1 MRMSRIATAVFSA
14 ALAAAVSA
22 GAQTSVPPNQVSPF
36 KDTSM
41 LKPPAGQKVAI
52 LEWEDLECP
61 ACGHAFPIVHEA
73 LNHYHIPI
81 VERDFPLNMHIWSKK
96 AALYARY
103 MHDKISP
110 DFALEYRREVFASQ
124 YRLSSQDDLDQF
136 TRTYM
141 SKAGKQ
147 LPFAFDPIF
156 QKEIDEDFHLGE
168 KLGINETPTIIVAT
182 SKHWIQVKDVSQLYN
197 AIDQAMAMA
206 AKDGPMPGVAAKGAS
221 SPKASAAVK
230 KAPAKK

>member
-1 MRMSRIATAVFSA
+1 MSRIASAVLSA
-14 ALAAAVSA
+14 AMIAAVAA
-22 GAQTSVPPNQVSPF
+22 GAQTSVPPNQVSSY

-41 LKPPAGQKVAI
+41 LKPPAGAKVAI

-110 DFALEYRREVFASQ
+110 EFALEYRREVFASQ
-124 YRLSSQDDLDQF
+124 YRISSLDDLDHF
-136 TRTYM
+136 TQTYM
-141 SKAGKQ
+141 SKGGKQ
-147 LPFAFDPIF
+147 LPFVVDPTGQL
-156 QKEIDEDFHLGE
+156 QKEIDADFHLGE
-168 KLGINETPTIIVAT
+168 QLGINETPTIIVVTAH
-182 SKHWIQVKDVSQLYN
+182 HWIQVKDVSQLYA
-197 AIDQAMAMA
+197 AIDQAFALA
-206 AKDGPMPGVAAKGAS
+206 AKEGPS
-221 SPKASAAVK
+221 
-230 KAPAKK
+230 APAKATTPARKSSTTRK